1 MTYKLL
7 RTALLTLH
15 GSRITLSH
23 PYISYFVLRISCCVP
38 TGKLPPNP
46 QHPTLNAPPYP
57 CTARTHSRC
66 PTYQSTVRR
75 RPASNETSGA
85 HPSSLSILLASMA

>member
-38 TGKLPPNP
+38 TVKLEPPNP
-46 QHPTLNAPPYP
+46 QHPTLNSQPSTLNAPPLPLNRPYP
-57 CTARTHSRC
+57 LPVPHV
-66 PTYQSTVRR
+66 PVD
-75 RPASNETSGA
+75 RPA
-85 HPSSLSILLASMA
+85 

>member
-38 TGKLPPNP
+38 TVKLESPPTLNSQP
-46 QHPTLNAPPYP
+46 STLNAPPSP
-57 CTARTHSRC
+57 LNRPH
-66 PTYQSTVRR
+66 PLPVPHVPVD
-75 RPASNETSGA
+75 RPA
-85 HPSSLSILLASMA
+85 